1 MPQWPIGS
9 AMEVYS
15 LKGYSVSELEKL
27 LETCPW
33 FPIARK
39 ELFLKMSA
47 MGEEY
52 RRDMLRRTVLYLYPE
67 YSVFREAYVLSSAA
81 VVNEA
86 EHMPDQVYEL
96 DMHGDAVTGISGADA
111 EDAVESGGAD
121 SASTVE
127 DRAGASAAAEKSRQ
141 IYVVGYDYFR
151 PEELRNVQNRDISSL
166 GISHDGQAAG
176 DNSEFTDMEYYT
188 ETLARIYADQE
199 LYDRANEVYEK
210 LILLYPE
217 KSAYFAA
224 LKNDIKKHL

>member
-1 MPQWPIGS
+1 
-9 AMEVYS
+9 METYS
-15 LKGYSVSELEKL
+15 LEGYQIPDLEKL

-52 RRDMLRRTVLYLYPE
+52 RKEALRRTVLYLYPD
-67 YSVFREAYVLSSAA
+67 YSIFREGYVLSAA
-81 VVNEA
+81 AAAGEP
-86 EHMPDQVYEL
+86 EPDEQQVYEL
-96 DMHGDAVTGISGADA
+96 DFTERERAQDTADPIEIKTEQEFGIQDAYQA
-111 EDAVESGGAD
+111 EPHRE
-121 SASTVE
+121 
-127 DRAGASAAAEKSRQ
+127 
-141 IYVVGYDYFR
+141 IYVVGGDYFM
-151 PEELRNVQNRDISSL
+151 PEELKNVQSQDLSSL
-166 GISHDGQAAG
+166 TVSHEMPVSGDG
-176 DNSEFTDMEYYT
+176 SEFTDEAYYT

>member
-1 MPQWPIGS
+1 
-9 AMEVYS
+9 MEAYS
-15 LKGYSVSELEKL
+15 LEGYQITDLEKL

-52 RRDMLRRTVLYLYPE
+52 RKEALRRTVLYLYPD
-67 YSVFREAYVLSSAA
+67 YSIFREGYILSSAA
-81 VVNEA
+81 VSA
-86 EHMPDQVYEL
+86 EPEPDEQQVYEL
-96 DMHGDAVTGISGADA
+96 DFSERERFQEPDDDPIEIQH
-111 EDAVESGGAD
+111 EDGTPEAYPSVPHRE
-121 SASTVE
+121 
-127 DRAGASAAAEKSRQ
+127 
-141 IYVVGYDYFR
+141 IYVVGGDYFM
-151 PEELRNVQNRDISSL
+151 PEELKNVQNQDISLLSV
-166 GISHDGQAAG
+166 SHETPSAG
-176 DNSEFTDMEYYT
+176 DGSEFTDETYYT

>member
-1 MPQWPIGS
+1 
-9 AMEVYS
+9 METFS
-15 LKGYSVSELEKL
+15 LKGYQIPDLEKL

-52 RRDMLRRTVLYLYPE
+52 RKEALRRTVLYLYPD
-67 YSVFREAYVLSSAA
+67 YSIFREGYVLSAA
-81 VVNEA
+81 AATGEP
-86 EHMPDQVYEL
+86 EPDEQQVYEL
-96 DMHGDAVTGISGADA
+96 DFTERERVQDEADPIEINTEQEYGIQDAYQ
-111 EDAVESGGAD
+111 
-121 SASTVE
+121 
-127 DRAGASAAAEKSRQ
+127 AGPHRE
-141 IYVVGYDYFR
+141 IYVVGGDYFM
-151 PEELRNVQNRDISSL
+151 PEELKNVQNQDLSSL
-166 GISHDGQAAG
+166 TVSHDTTSSG
-176 DNSEFTDMEYYT
+176 DGSEFTDEAYYT
-188 ETLARIYADQE
+188 ETLARIYAEQE

>member
-1 MPQWPIGS
+1 MPLWPIGRI
-9 AMEVYS
+9 MEAYS
-15 LKGYSVSELEKL
+15 LKGYQIADLEKL

-52 RRDMLRRTVLYLYPE
+52 RKEALRRTVLYLYPD
-67 YSVFREAYVLSSAA
+67 YSVFREGYVLSCAASAG
-81 VVNEA
+81 EP
-86 EHMPDQVYEL
+86 EPDEEQVYEL
-96 DMHGDAVTGISGADA
+96 DFTESSHVPVPAADP
-111 EDAVESGGAD
+111 VE
-121 SASTVE
+121 VE
-127 DRAGASAAAEKSRQ
+127 DEVGAPEAYQVGPHRE
-141 IYVVGYDYFR
+141 IYVVGGDYFM
-151 PEELRNVQNRDISSL
+151 PEELKNVQNQDLSSL
-166 GISHDGQAAG
+166 TVSHDTTSSG
-176 DNSEFTDMEYYT
+176 DGSEFTDEAYYT
-188 ETLARIYADQE
+188 ETLARIYAEQE

>member
-1 MPQWPIGS
+1 MPLWPTGN

-67 YSVFREAYVLSSAA
+67 YSVFREAYVISSAA

-86 EHMPDQVYEL
+86 EQMPDQVYEL
-96 DMHGDAVTGISGADA
+96 DLHDGGMTGSAGFDSA
-111 EDAVESGGAD
+111 EAAESGGEGSGG
-121 SASTVE
+121 SAE
-127 DRAGASAAAEKSRQ
+127 DRSGTVAEMKKQ
-141 IYVVGYDYFR
+141 IYVVGYDYFM
-151 PEELRNVQNRDISSL
+151 PEELRNVQDRDISSL

-176 DNSEFTDMEYYT
+176 D
-188 ETLARIYADQE
+188 
-199 LYDRANEVYEK
+199 EK